1 MGPFTI
7 LGVRHKLT
15 MDLMKAEMFG
25 RFLNEAQRRLNPFS
39 QRILDE
45 FGFTDELRYFLEG
58 PGHRDN
64 QENET
69 AEPHTIRRGNRD
81 QSLISD
87 SQEYLT
93 SAFEFSKFA
102 LNSSD
107 GPEK

>member
-1 MGPFTI
+1 
-7 LGVRHKLT
+7 